1 MGENPAGL
9 AARLLS
15 RGHPHPA
22 GPRAHVPTC
31 PRAPEPGKRKQNFR
45 ADSGQTDLGLN
56 PSSAVSSLFDLGQV
70 FRAWASS

>member
-1 MGENPAGL
+1 MGEYLAGL
-9 AARLLS
+9 AARLS
-15 RGHPHPA
+15 RSHPHPA

-31 PRAPEPGKRKQNFR
+31 PRAPEPRKPKQNSFR

-70 FRAWASS
+70 F